1 MTAEGENKQ
10 KCVGKGAGGE
20 KKDGGSLTAR

>member
-10 KCVGKGAGGE
+10 KCVGKEPGGE